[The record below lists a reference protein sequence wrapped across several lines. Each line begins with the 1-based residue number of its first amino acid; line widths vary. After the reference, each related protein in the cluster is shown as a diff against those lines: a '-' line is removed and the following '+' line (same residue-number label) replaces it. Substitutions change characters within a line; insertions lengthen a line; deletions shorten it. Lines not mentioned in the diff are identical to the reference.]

1 MAKQMRRLSEVL
13 MAASDESDFT
23 VTLNWINVSGTE
35 ETLTYNG
42 YDIVDDLVYRYGDM
56 YYFYNTNSEL
66 ELIELYQR
74 YLRLNKVNW
83 SAVAK
88 AYFAE
93 YNPIDNYNMI
103 ETGNDST
110 KVSGTNSESNAH
122 TITADGTN
130 FTKNLVTHKTGNV
143 TDNDISV
150 GTTQS
155 NDTMT
160 VSSQT
165 TDTETP
171 NNYTVTRNPNI
182 TTTESPT
189 NRTTKHYT
197 TTFDDVS
204 DGRLDSYD
212 VTSGDISTK
221 STGTESTVTTGSIQ
235 KSGNNSTNQT
245 NTIGDVINAVKSTA
259 RSEETLD
266 TNTTTINNNTTYTH
280 TLTRSGNI
288 GVTTTAQMI
297 TQELE
302 LRLFNLFNRIVNGF
316 VNTYCFYLDS
326 IDWSD

>member
-23 VTLNWINVSGTE
+23 VTLNWINISGTE

-42 YDIVDDLVYRYGDM
+42 YNIVDDLVYRYGDM

-93 YNPIDNYNMI
+93 YNPIDNYSMI
-103 ETGNDST
+103 EEGDDTT
-110 KVSGTNSESNAH
+110 KVVGVNNESNEH
-122 TITADGTN
+122 SITSDGTN

-150 GTTQS
+150 STTQS
-155 NDTMT
+155 NDTIEVISET
-160 VSSQT
+160 K
-165 TDTETP
+165 DNETP
-171 NNYTVTRNPNI
+171 NNYTVTRTPNI

-197 TTFDDVS
+197 TTFDDAS
-204 DGRLDSYD
+204 EGRLDSYD
-212 VTSGDISTK
+212 VISGDISSK
-221 STGTESTVTTGSIQ
+221 SEGKESIVTTGNIQ
-235 KSGNNSTNQT
+235 RSGNNTTNQT
-245 NTIGDVINAVKSTA
+245 NTIGDVINAVKSTG

-266 TNTTTINNNTTYTH
+266 INKTNIENTTTYKH
-280 TLTRSGNI
+280 TLKRSGNI

-326 IDWSD
+326 IDWDD

>member
-1 MAKQMRRLSEVL
+1 MRRLSEVL
-13 MAASDESDFT
+13 RAASDESDFT

-42 YDIVDDLVYRYGDM
+42 YDIVDDLVYRFGDM

-66 ELIELYQR
+66 ELIELYQH

-93 YNPIDNYNMI
+93 YNPIDNYNMT
-103 ETGNDST
+103 ETGDDST
-110 KVSGTNSESNAH
+110 KISGTNSEINKH

-130 FTKNLVTHKTGNV
+130 FTKNLVTHKNGNV
-143 TDNDISV
+143 TENDISV

-155 NDTMT
+155 NDTVI
-160 VSSQT
+160 VSSKT
-165 TDTETP
+165 KDTETP
-171 NNYTVTRNPNI
+171 NNYTVTRKPNI

-189 NRTTKHYT
+189 NRTNKHYT
-197 TTFDDVS
+197 TTFDDAAE
-204 DGRLDSYD
+204 GRLESYD
-212 VTSGDISTK
+212 VTNGDITTK
-221 STGTESTVTTGSIQ
+221 STGSESTVTTGSIQ
-235 KSGNNSTNQT
+235 RIGNNSTKHT
-245 NTIGDVINAVKSTA
+245 NSTGDVINAVKSTG

-266 TNTTTINNNTTYTH
+266 NNKTTIYNNTKYTH
-280 TLTRSGNI
+280 KLTRTGNI

-302 LRLFNLFNRIVNGF
+302 LRLFNLFNRIVDGF